1 MILDYCT
8 TIISWRFR
16 SWCSSRHCCSLDLI
30 FVELIMSSIYFAQ
43 LEKIFQVGSLLV
55 SDELEGVLRY
65 KLLHD
70 LYFQIFFTVS
80 AAQAFLLNFFIF
92 YCTRVNSPLVTSV
105 AGTVKDL
112 VTNLL
117 GMGLFGDFPFRPL
130 NMVALAI
137 SFFGSAWYTRLKY
150 LASVSVSSQVEICR
164 IAQLQENSECDG
176 VEVDSLFSNSII
188 CDLL

>member
-1 MILDYCT
+1 MSGTHGVNRNILFVIRIRT
-8 TIISWRFR
+8 ARF
-16 SWCSSRHCCSLDLI
+16 
-30 FVELIMSSIYFAQ
+30 
-43 LEKIFQVGSLLV
+43 
-55 SDELEGVLRY
+55 
-65 KLLHD
+65 
-70 LYFQIFFTVS
+70 
-80 AAQAFLLNFFIF
+80 
-92 YCTRVNSPLVTSV
+92 

-176 VEVDSLFSNSII
+176 VEDSDPSNRNG
-188 CDLL
+188 DLMIDKDEDDHC